1 MYLVISQWSV
11 VSVCTRMDF
20 RLPYATIKK
29 MEPSTTPKTIL
40 LVEDDV
46 ALNRAVVFKLEQNG
60 HRVTSVLRAEDAL
73 EALRSEHKNIDII
86 WLDLLLPGMNG
97 IEFLAEIRK
106 HEDYKDL
113 KVVICSVSGREES
126 KGIAREL
133 GVVDYLVKSDY
144 DLNTLVDKVL
154 SYA

>member
-1 MYLVISQWSV
+1 
-11 VSVCTRMDF
+11 
-20 RLPYATIKK
+20 
-29 MEPSTTPKTIL
+29 METSNKKTIL
-40 LVEDDV
+40 LLEDD
-46 ALNRAVVFKLEQNG
+46 APLNRAITLKLEQGG
-60 HRVTSVLRAEDAL
+60 HRVISTMRAE
-73 EALRSEHKNIDII
+73 EAIEVLGSEHPAIDII

-106 HEDYKDL
+106 NPDYKDI

-133 GVVDYLVKSDY
+133 GVLDYLVKSDY
-144 DLNTLVDKVL
+144 ELSALVEKVL

>member
-1 MYLVISQWSV
+1 
-11 VSVCTRMDF
+11 
-20 RLPYATIKK
+20 

-46 ALNRAVVFKLEQNG
+46 ALNRAVVFKLEQKG
-60 HRVTSVLRAEDAL
+60 HRVISTFRAEDAL
-73 EALRSEHKNIDII
+73 KTLQSEHDAVDII

-106 HEDYKDL
+106 HEYYKNL

-126 KGIAREL
+126 KVIAREL
-133 GVVDYLVKSDY
+133 GIADYLVKSDY
-144 DLNTLVDKVL
+144 EIDTLVEKVL
-154 SYA
+154 NYA

>member
-1 MYLVISQWSV
+1 
-11 VSVCTRMDF
+11 
-20 RLPYATIKK
+20 
-29 MEPSTTPKTIL
+29 MESEVKPKTIL

-46 ALNRAVVFKLEQNG
+46 ALNRAVTFKLEQKG
-60 HRVTSVLRAEDAL
+60 HRVISVLRAEDAL
-73 EALRSEHKNIDII
+73 EVLQSEHSVIDII

-106 HEDYKDL
+106 HEEYKDL

-126 KGIAREL
+126 KSIAHGL

-144 DLNTLVDKVL
+144 DLNALVGKVL
-154 SYA
+154 SYT

>member
-1 MYLVISQWSV
+1 MTESKQI
-11 VSVCTRMDF
+11 
-20 RLPYATIKK
+20 
-29 MEPSTTPKTIL
+29 PKTIL
-40 LVEDDV
+40 LLEDDH
-46 ALNRAVVFKLEQNG
+46 ALNRAIVLKLEQKG
-60 HRVTSVLRAEDAL
+60 HRVISTMRAEEAL
-73 EALRSEHKNIDII
+73 EVLNAEHPAIDII

-106 HEDYKDL
+106 KPEYKDI

-126 KGIAREL
+126 KLIAREL

-144 DLNTLVDKVL
+144 DLNTLEEKVL

>member
-1 MYLVISQWSV
+1 
-11 VSVCTRMDF
+11 
-20 RLPYATIKK
+20 
-29 MEPSTTPKTIL
+29 MESEVKPKTIL

-46 ALNRAVVFKLEQNG
+46 ALNRAVTFKLEQKG
-60 HRVTSVLRAEDAL
+60 HRVISVLRAEDAL
-73 EALRSEHKNIDII
+73 EALRSEYSAIDII

-97 IEFLAEIRK
+97 IEFLAEVRK

-126 KGIAREL
+126 KSVASEL